1 MTGEARPP
9 ERAIARLRPH
19 ARALVFPSFALVAA
33 SGVGSYGAFAF
44 DELWQRLASLL
55 GAVVAIGVFWML
67 PLLSW
72 LSTQYLITTR
82 RLVLRRGLLVRTR
95 KEVLL
100 SRGHDVT
107 VRRSGLQSLFGSGD
121 VLVNTGLDRPILMR
135 DVPRADL
142 VADAVS
148 DLMEASTTSIATVRR
163 PLDDAAPESRRSRS
177 AR

>member
-9 ERAIARLRPH
+9 ERAIARVRPH
-19 ARALVFPSFALVAA
+19 ARALVLPSFALVAA
-33 SGVGSYGAFAF
+33 SGAGSFGAFTF
-44 DELWQRLASLL
+44 DELWQRLAALL